1 MKNLLFPT
9 ALAVLLVVTACPAH
23 AVKLRFNWREGDTF
37 RYRTQFAA
45 AMEAT
50 LPLPGAPGPQRLQQT
65 GTIVHQEKVLSVQ
78 PDGTM
83 ELESSNLSGSIKSTV
98 EGEEQ
103 TRDAPP
109 NRSTQ
114 KMTPQGKVVEASQE
128 QEKEKEPTPAEM
140 MAEGPGP
147 SPSDL
152 FDASLLLVFPD
163 RDLKVG
169 DKWNETFEVNL
180 GEGEKPMKVEFS
192 GELLGF
198 VTIDLPSAKGVR
210 CAKIKAK
217 FHIPMSE
224 TMTPEGEGD
233 MGSASVDAHVRGEF
247 VTYFAYEK
255 GVVAFATGWVTASM
269 KTTASLPPGI
279 PVPPGMDRDFEAT
292 MKMKMNV
299 KTVWQK

>member
-1 MKNLLFPT
+1 MKNLLRLT
-9 ALAVLLVVTACPAH
+9 VLAVLLVVAACPSH
-23 AVKLRFNWREGDTF
+23 AAKLRFNWREGDAF

-45 AMEAT
+45 AMEAA
-50 LPLPGAPGPQRLQQT
+50 LPIPGAPGPQRFQQT

-78 PDGTM
+78 SDGTI
-83 ELESSNLSGSIKSTV
+83 ELESSNVSGSIKSTV
-98 EGEEQ
+98 EGEEN
-103 TRDAPP
+103 THDAPK

-114 KMTPQGKVVEASQE
+114 KMTPQGKVTEASRDKGAE
-128 QEKEKEPTPAEM
+128 EPTPEEM

-163 RDLKVG
+163 RDLDAG

-198 VTIDLPSAKGVR
+198 VTVDLPSVKGVK

-247 VTYFAYEK
+247 ITYFAYEK
-255 GVVAFATGWVTASM
+255 GVVAFAEGWVTGYM
-269 KTTASLPPGI
+269 KTTASLPPGV